1 MGQMT
6 YGVLLGCKMPEG
18 VTLYDDEYDTPME
31 KRVVDL
37 MRRGL
42 DAESVLVPE
51 NIQLR
56 KHVAAMEQARSAREV
71 EADAMVKQLDAI
83 LDGGPDAVVAF
94 LEDYARQRPVL
105 KARAIEAAA
114 NWKMEQ
120 AERATQP
127 DPEEHAS
134 RLESEAVDVVG
145 NTAMKRAR
153 AAGLPPEDAERLAQR
168 FAGRL
173 NAFVTQAP
181 HDFPPDEDNPNGIRA
196 GQWCVN
202 AAVLERE
209 LAYEIEL
216 LADRHKARRELDA
229 LTKAKQ
235 QQQAAHAAKQS
246 NAAVLK
252 QAAKVTTKPN
262 PRADA
267 TKPKAAN
274 AKQDWLAS
282 LLDDDDDE

>member
-1 MGQMT
+1 
-6 YGVLLGCKMPEG
+6 
-18 VTLYDDEYDTPME
+18 
-31 KRVVDL
+31 
-37 MRRGL
+37 
-42 DAESVLVPE
+42 
-51 NIQLR
+51 
-56 KHVAAMEQARSAREV
+56 
-71 EADAMVKQLDAI
+71 
-83 LDGGPDAVVAF
+83 
-94 LEDYARQRPVL
+94 
-105 KARAIEAAA
+105 
-114 NWKMEQ
+114 
-120 AERATQP
+120 
-127 DPEEHAS
+127 
-134 RLESEAVDVVG
+134 
-145 NTAMKRAR
+145 
-153 AAGLPPEDAERLAQR
+153 
-168 FAGRL
+168 
-173 NAFVTQAP
+173 
-181 HDFPPDEDNPNGIRA
+181 
-196 GQWCVN
+196 
-202 AAVLERE
+202 LERE